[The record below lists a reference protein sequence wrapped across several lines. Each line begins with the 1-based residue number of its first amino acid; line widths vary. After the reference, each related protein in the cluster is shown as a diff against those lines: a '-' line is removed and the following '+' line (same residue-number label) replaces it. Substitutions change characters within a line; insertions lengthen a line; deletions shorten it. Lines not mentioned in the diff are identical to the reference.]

1 MDRYTYIERCL
12 RQIYGGY
19 VPDDSAI
26 TFGLCNSWLNDGIA
40 LAAKQNYKEN
50 IQIDGIGYVNNSFYT
65 TFKNLSISQDEVF
78 RWKVTLPE
86 IPLGLGTSNGLSSM
100 VIKDNT
106 SSQLSYPIVWLSQ
119 NQVTYARGMRAIPNK
134 VLAYSEGTF
143 VYILSTL
150 LLNEFTAQCTMV
162 SGGDS
167 SDLDSTINVPADY
180 FNVIVEYLKQQLLFQ
195 RSQPVD
201 SQNDGLD
208 AIRTT

>member
-19 VPDDSAI
+19 IPDDSSI

-50 IQIDGIGYVNNSFYT
+50 ISIDGIGFVNNSFYT
-65 TFKNLSISQDEVF
+65 TFKNLSITADEQF
-78 RWKVTLPE
+78 KWKVTLPE
-86 IPLGLGTSNGLSSM
+86 IPLGLGTSGGISSF
-100 VIKDNT
+100 VIKDN
-106 SSQLSYPIVWLSQ
+106 SSPQLSYPVIWLSQ
-119 NQVTYARGMRAIPNK
+119 SQLTYFRGMRQPPNK

-143 VYILSTL
+143 VYIISTL
-150 LLNEFTAQCTMV
+150 LLNEFTAQATMV

-180 FNVIVEYLKQQLLFQ
+180 FNVIVEYLKQQLGFE
-195 RSQPVD
+195 RAQPTDV
-201 SQNDGLD
+201 QNDGVD
-208 AIRTT
+208 SIRTV